1 MIRPLIIDNVFP
13 VLSKFRNASQAIHHW
28 FFWGYPV
35 LAYTMQVHKA
45 SSYWLPLLRLLRV
58 LRPWDLC
65 ISQQRCFEQ
74 VDHGRTLKGPSVHQ
88 ISQETHHLRSI
99 PHLQVSPC
107 GETAGGASAARYAQL
122 ASDDQ
127 WWLYDGCT
135 ILLIQNLHSSRFSFA
150 QIFVGQSSDCSDG
163 HGMPGDARG
172 CHGNHLPGKL
182 PFTWIHWHQWEV
194 GRSSK
199 IPLNKNIFH
208 QKSYYATQGVHKQ
221 IRPRT
226 RTHCSVRECL
236 LRILVF
242 HVCLNC
248 VQDASFMII
257 HTARCILGDLSIPVP
272 CHSSGIVVLRSV
284 AFASEASL
292 APINLFSIGWDK
304 RQTAPKTAAPLPSR
318 YLTVNLRRSTKSTRF

>member
-163 HGMPGDARG
+163 HGMPGDAMGITFLEG
-172 CHGNHLPGKL
+172 CLSHESIDISGKWEDHRKFHL
-182 PFTWIHWHQWEV
+182 
-194 GRSSK
+194 
-199 IPLNKNIFH
+199 
-208 QKSYYATQGVHKQ
+208 
-221 IRPRT
+221 T
-226 RTHCSVRECL
+226 RTYFTKNHITQLKVCTNKYDRGLELTVLCGNACWGFLCSMFAWT
-236 LRILVF
+236 VF
-242 HVCLNC
+242 KMHHSWSSTL
-248 VQDASFMII
+248 QDASSATFPSRSR
-257 HTARCILGDLSIPVP
+257 AIPVALL
-272 CHSSGIVVLRSV
+272 C
-284 AFASEASL
+284 
-292 APINLFSIGWDK
+292 
-304 RQTAPKTAAPLPSR
+304 
-318 YLTVNLRRSTKSTRF
+318 

>member
-1 MIRPLIIDNVFP
+1 MVEPSRVHQSIRFHKRPTTSAL
-13 VLSKFRNASQAIHHW
+13 FRTCR
-28 FFWGYPV
+28 F
-35 LAYTMQVHKA
+35 
-45 SSYWLPLLRLLRV
+45 LRV
-58 LRPWDLC
+58 VKLLGVPPLHDMHSWPVM
-65 ISQQRCFEQ
+65 IS
-74 VDHGRTLKGPSVHQ
+74 
-88 ISQETHHLRSI
+88 
-99 PHLQVSPC
+99 
-107 GETAGGASAARYAQL
+107 
-122 ASDDQ
+122 
-127 WWLYDGCT
+127 DGCT
-135 ILLIQNLHSSRFSFA
+135 TAVRYCWYRISIRPGSLSLRSSLDRVRTA
-150 QIFVGQSSDCSDG
+150 QMAMGCQ
-163 HGMPGDARG
+163 GMP
-172 CHGNHLPGKL
+172 GNHLPGKL

>member
-1 MIRPLIIDNVFP
+1 MVEPSRVHQSIRFHKRPTTSAL
-13 VLSKFRNASQAIHHW
+13 FRTCR
-28 FFWGYPV
+28 F
-35 LAYTMQVHKA
+35 
-45 SSYWLPLLRLLRV
+45 LRV
-58 LRPWDLC
+58 VKLLGVPPLHDMHSWPVM
-65 ISQQRCFEQ
+65 IS
-74 VDHGRTLKGPSVHQ
+74 
-88 ISQETHHLRSI
+88 
-99 PHLQVSPC
+99 
-107 GETAGGASAARYAQL
+107 
-122 ASDDQ
+122 
-127 WWLYDGCT
+127 DGCT

-163 HGMPGDARG
+163 HGMPWDARG
-172 CHGNHLPGKL
+172 CQGARESPSWKAAFHMNPLTSVGSGKIIENSTEQEHIS
-182 PFTWIHWHQWEV
+182 P
-194 GRSSK
+194 K
-199 IPLNKNIFH
+199 I
-208 QKSYYATQGVHKQ
+208 YYATQGVHKQ